1 MWDGGRA
8 GVGGWY
14 HDGQFSR
21 FLGGTE
27 DGTAGFYA
35 LVEHRVWSP
44 GDDRGVDLFAQLG
57 FANESVSDAAMHL
70 AGGLNWA
77 GPFASRSDDAL
88 GLYCSFVDLSEDA
101 GYADDELVIELF
113 YKLQV
118 TPFMS
123 IKPDLQYI
131 INPSGDSTLD
141 DAFVFGLRAETTF

>member
-1 MWDGGRA
+1 
-8 GVGGWY
+8 
-14 HDGQFSR
+14 
-21 FLGGTE
+21 
-27 DGTAGFYA
+27 
-35 LVEHRVWSP
+35 
-44 GDDRGVDLFAQLG
+44 
-57 FANESVSDAAMHL
+57 VSDAAMHL